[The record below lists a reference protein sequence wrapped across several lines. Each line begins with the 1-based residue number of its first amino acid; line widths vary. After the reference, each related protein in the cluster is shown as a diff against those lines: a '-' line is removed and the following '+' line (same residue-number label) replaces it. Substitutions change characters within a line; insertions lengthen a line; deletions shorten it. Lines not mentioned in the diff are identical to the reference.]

1 MICLEH
7 PELTLTLNSFQGG
20 GWIGLLEAE
29 ELFGRG
35 IGGKEFESRAIK
47 GSPLSLTPV
56 LLHPFKRIVQRLR
69 VLLHFYHGTCH
80 SSTTQTEL

>member
-7 PELTLTLNSFQGG
+7 PELTLTLNSFQGV

-35 IGGKEFESRAIK
+35 IGGKEFES
-47 GSPLSLTPV
+47 
-56 LLHPFKRIVQRLR
+56 
-69 VLLHFYHGTCH
+69 
-80 SSTTQTEL
+80 